1 MLTQK
6 KVFVKILKEIIN
18 GKYKKKLK
26 LKIQIKKLI
35 KIKKP
40 RFRETAY
47 NNQGQNHCPYLQMF
61 IENCERGINSC

>member
-26 LKIQIKKLI
+26 LKIQIKKAYKNQKASLVS
-35 KIKKP
+35 
-40 RFRETAY
+40 ETAY
-47 NNQGQNHCPYLQMF
+47 NNQGQESMPLFAKC
-61 IENCERGINSC
+61 S